1 MSYASYSLR
10 TKEPMRSPKRPFMV
24 NDIVRLNRGWTPM
37 TISWITPTGW
47 VTAYYGIQDF
57 HPDGE
62 TDPGCPTSFYTR
74 HQSAFSWWD
83 GEFIPGRNLPMARRF
98 TANNRS
104 SVDVGLFTG
113 FTSTGLYILEFA
125 NNQVEVFAEAEITE
139 IKPFSF
145 NVRFQNNSTACFT
158 FEDPNKR
165 VSLTDVLIT
174 DTGDICTVVKVDVGA
189 KAPKNFSGRR
199 LITSEI

>member
-1 MSYASYSLR
+1 MSYAFYSLR
-10 TKEPMRSPKRPFMV
+10 TNQPMRSPKRPFMV

-37 TISWITPTGW
+37 TISWISPTGQM
-47 VTAYYGIQDF
+47 TAHYGIQDF
-57 HPDGE
+57 DPDGE
-62 TDPGCPTSFYTR
+62 QAPDCPTSCYTR
-74 HQSAFSWWD
+74 HHSGWAWWD

-98 TANNRS
+98 TVNNRS
-104 SVDVGLFTG
+104 SMDVGLFTG
-113 FTSTGLYILEFA
+113 FTSTGLYILEFL

-145 NVRFQNNSTACFT
+145 NVRFQNGSTACFT

-165 VSLTDVLIT
+165 VSMADVLVT
-174 DTGDICTVVKVDVGA
+174 DTGDICTVIKVDVGA